1 MEPIIELKNVSK
13 EFKILNRHEGV
24 KGSIRDLFSRDYK
37 IVNAVN
43 DISMTINK
51 GEIVGY
57 LGPNGAGKSTTI
69 KMMTGVLEPS
79 SGEILCNGV
88 IPYKKRSEN
97 AQNIGVVFGQRSQ
110 LWWALPVVESFKILK
125 DIYQVSDKDYNDMM
139 ELYSSIVD
147 MENLLHKPVRQ
158 MSLGQR
164 TLCDILA
171 AFIHNPSVVFLDE
184 PTIGLDV
191 AMKAKIRELVK
202 ILNHEK
208 NTTVILTTHD
218 MGDVDALCKR
228 IVIIDKGKMLFDND
242 IEHLSEL
249 FGAYRTLILSLNKK
263 GTKCD
268 EEHMKKLS
276 DDVLSLLSEEFS
288 DTSAFSLSF
297 ADDKTEILIDE
308 SKTSVV
314 KVLNAVQKKY
324 KIYDMHLQDI
334 STESVIRKI
343 YEGGI

>member
-24 KGSIRDLFSRDYK
+24 KGSIKDLFSRDYK

-51 GEIVGY
+51 GEIIGY

-125 DIYQVSDKDYNDMM
+125 DIYQVPDKDYNDMM

-171 AFIHNPSVVFLDE
+171 AFIHNPAVVFLDE

-202 ILNHEK
+202 TLNHEK

-268 EEHMKKLS
+268 EEYMKKLS

-324 KIYDMHLQDI
+324 KIHDMHLQDI